1 MATARRLRW
10 LRIGAVAVL
19 AFCLLPQIAYLGHWD
34 EHEGPMTPQEVQEHA
49 AHCHLG
55 PSSCADGPGKA
66 ILQVPAAA
74 TALVALATLVLSLP
88 RRRVLVPESPPR
100 PPDKPPRV
108 A

>member
-1 MATARRLRW
+1 MGSAHRLRW
-10 LRIGAVAVL
+10 LRVGAVAVL
-19 AFCLLPQIAYLGHWD
+19 AFCLLPQIAYLGHWN
-34 EHEGPMTPQEVQEHA
+34 EPEGPVTPQEVQEHA

-66 ILQVPAAA
+66 MLQVPTAA

-88 RRRVLVPESPPR
+88 QRRVLAPESPLY
-100 PPDKPPRV
+100 PPHQPPRV

>member
-1 MATARRLRW
+1 MASARRLRW

-19 AFCLLPQIAYLGHWD
+19 AFCLLPQVAYMGHWD

-66 ILQVPAAA
+66 ILHVPAA
-74 TALVALATLVLSLP
+74 TALVALATLVLLP
-88 RRRVLVPESPPR
+88 PQRRVLVPESPPR